1 MTKLT
6 QNDDDPTMT
15 AILTSREEAKASCTS
30 ECQSTNHRAPKAD
43 PTTAPTV
50 TWFSVWRRWDTRTQ
64 DCTWIR
70 PELDC
75 SQNLK
80 LVPTD
85 TRSSTF
91 RILLNMLEA
100 WSFQETLDL
109 TNGVKLSRA
118 LFLPD
123 RRPPTELQAQE
134 SWSENLSQAH
144 STLHWK
150 MKLINHTLC

>member
-1 MTKLT
+1 
-6 QNDDDPTMT
+6 
-15 AILTSREEAKASCTS
+15 
-30 ECQSTNHRAPKAD
+30 
-43 PTTAPTV
+43 
-50 TWFSVWRRWDTRTQ
+50 
-64 DCTWIR
+64 
-70 PELDC
+70 
-75 SQNLK
+75 
-80 LVPTD
+80 
-85 TRSSTF
+85 
-91 RILLNMLEA
+91 MLEA

-150 MKLINHTLC
+150 MKLINQTLC